1 MKSPSNPF
9 GSVEMFLEDIFNQP
23 VSDRA
28 NYCRK
33 ELESLSLKSLRK
45 LAVEADS
52 LNSTCDSM
60 HSRWYAMI
68 KDVFFT
74 KKFKP
79 KKETKKKYP
88 KVRVSV
94 VFDNKGIDLI
104 KLSSIIND
112 PDVLD
117 VFPNNGDESLIPSV
131 IFKLLPPIRSKILNY
146 TETVNSIDVND
157 NDTYGTGIHSCTCTD
172 SPYCDPQHGHI
183 ITGNLQIIQNNKLR
197 KLLTKG
203 PNYREA
209 KAINWDKSREKIVEG
224 LEECVTF
231 LQNRT
236 NNTDYTEWK
245 NLVLQ
250 KVDQKINQLRTRIRV
265 QRTKQV
271 LREPEV
277 IEYIEE
283 LHKNFVVVP
292 IDKASNNLAVACKKY
307 YAEVILKEIGK
318 LGNDSETYVTSD
330 KSKADVIH
338 DDCLYADHLRLKVS
352 PQDQNLPIM
361 YWMPKMHKNPTGARF
376 IVASKHCSTKP
387 VSKAISSIFKLIYN
401 QIENCHRNAK
411 FLANYNKFWVLK
423 TQNR

>member
-1 MKSPSNPF
+1 MQYGGETILPLHKRMNIDRKNTSGCAVMIDHFTNVCPNSSFSIQILEELDGNGYKNGARDKEVHLKRLDREDYWIKTLRTVYPYGLNDKVRKMNDGKPVGTLFPPLPRYGTRRPVQSRMKSPSHPF
-9 GSVEMFLEDIFNQP
+9 GNVEMFLEDIFNQP

-33 ELESLSLKSLRK
+33 ELESLSLKNLRK

-146 TETVNSIDVND
+146 TETVNSIDVSD
-157 NDTYGTGIHSCTCTD
+157 NNTYGTGIHSCTCTD
-172 SPYCDPQHGHI
+172 SPYCDPPAWAHNHW
-183 ITGNLQIIQNNKLR
+183 
-197 KLLTKG
+197 
-203 PNYREA
+203 E
-209 KAINWDKSREKIVEG
+209 S
-224 LEECVTF
+224 
-231 LQNRT
+231 
-236 NNTDYTEWK
+236 
-245 NLVLQ
+245 
-250 KVDQKINQLRTRIRV
+250 
-265 QRTKQV
+265 
-271 LREPEV
+271 
-277 IEYIEE
+277 
-283 LHKNFVVVP
+283 
-292 IDKASNNLAVACKKY
+292 SNN
-307 YAEVILKEIGK
+307 
-318 LGNDSETYVTSD
+318 
-330 KSKADVIH
+330 SK
-338 DDCLYADHLRLKVS
+338 
-352 PQDQNLPIM
+352 
-361 YWMPKMHKNPTGARF
+361 
-376 IVASKHCSTKP
+376 
-387 VSKAISSIFKLIYN
+387 
-401 QIENCHRNAK
+401 
-411 FLANYNKFWVLK
+411 
-423 TQNR
+423 